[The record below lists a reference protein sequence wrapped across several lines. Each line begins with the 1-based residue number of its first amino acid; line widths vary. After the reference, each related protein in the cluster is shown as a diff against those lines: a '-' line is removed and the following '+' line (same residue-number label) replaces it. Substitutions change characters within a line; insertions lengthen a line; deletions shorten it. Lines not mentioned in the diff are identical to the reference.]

1 MNHPP
6 ASAQMIGT
14 VLSDRYRL
22 EAKLGSGGMS
32 TVYLARDEVLDRPVA
47 VKLMHQEMT
56 QHEDQLERFNQEARA
71 VAKLSNPNIV
81 AVIDAGED
89 GGRPYIVLEYV
100 QGETLKQRISRVGA
114 LEVTE
119 ALAYGVEVAQGL
131 SVAHEREMVH
141 RDVKPQNVLIDATG
155 RAKLTD
161 FGISRQ
167 LNDEGVTATGKVIGT
182 TDYVAPE
189 QAMGKD
195 VDPRSD
201 IYSLGIVLYEMLTGD
216 VPFEAD
222 NQIGVAMKH
231 VNEELP
237 DVQLKRPDISA
248 ASARVVDMATAKNPE
263 DRYES
268 INDMA
273 ADLQAALEV
282 EAIRAGGTTGEA
294 TSVLDAVPGPNRQLA
309 TKKSSP
315 WPAVLMLVI
324 ALVITA
330 GTAYLISRGDTGGG
344 GGAGAVEGGAG
355 AGAVDGGNQIELV
368 GSSDYDP
375 EGDDVEH
382 PEEAQFAIDS
392 DPTSSSWTSET
403 YRTQTFEPKSGV
415 GLWVDAGEP
424 VAGSAMEV
432 LTPTPGWTLEV
443 YGTNDPI
450 PDDVSEWTSLALVP
464 EMSARQRVELITADE
479 QYQYYLLWATTPGE
493 TEDGFGIAI
502 SDVKLFD

>member
-56 QHEDQLERFNQEARA
+56 RHEDQLERFNQEARA

-89 GGRPYIVLEYV
+89 GGRPYIVFEYV

-114 LEVTE
+114 LDVTE
-119 ALAYGVEVAQGL
+119 ALAYGVEIAQGL

-189 QAMGKD
+189 QAMGKG

-201 IYSLGIVLYEMLTGD
+201 TYSLGIVLYEMLTGD

-222 NQIGVAMKH
+222 TQIGVAMKH
-231 VNEELP
+231 VNEALP
-237 DVQLKRPDISA
+237 DVQTRRPDISA
-248 ASARVVDMATAKNPE
+248 ASARVVDMATAKNPD
-263 DRYES
+263 DRYQT
-268 INDMA
+268 IDDMA

-282 EAIRAGGTTGEA
+282 EAIRAGGTSGEA
-294 TSVLDAVPGPNRQLA
+294 TSVLDAVPPPSRRLPGKR
-309 TKKSSP
+309 SSP
-315 WPAVLMLVI
+315 WPAVVMLLA

-330 GTAYLISRGDTGGG
+330 GAAYLISRGDTGGG
-344 GGAGAVEGGAG
+344 GGGGAVEDGTGAG
-355 AGAVDGGNQIELV
+355 AGGSQIELV
-368 GSSDYDP
+368 AAVDYDP
-375 EGDDVEH
+375 EGDETEH
-382 PEEAQFAIDS
+382 PAEAALAIDS
-392 DPTSSSWTSET
+392 DPNASSWTSET
-403 YRTQTFEPKSGV
+403 YQAPTFDPKSGV
-415 GLWVDAGEP
+415 GVIVDAGEP
-424 VAGSAMEV
+424 VTANAMEV

-443 YGTNDPI
+443 YGANDPV
-450 PDDVSEWTSLALVP
+450 PDEVSKWTSLALVP
-464 EMSARQRVELITADE
+464 EMSSRQRVELITADE
-479 QYQYYLLWATTPGE
+479 QYQYYLLWATTPAE
-493 TEDGFGIAI
+493 TDDGYGVAI

>member
-6 ASAQMIGT
+6 ASSQMIGT

-56 QHEDQLERFNQEARA
+56 EHQEQLERFNQEARA

-89 GGRPYIVLEYV
+89 DGRPYIVFEYV

-114 LEVTE
+114 LEATE

-216 VPFEAD
+216 VPFEAE

-231 VNEELP
+231 VNQELP
-237 DVQLKRPDISA
+237 DVQIKRPDISA
-248 ASARVVDMATAKNPE
+248 ASARVVDLATAKNPD
-263 DRYES
+263 DRYQT
-268 INDMA
+268 IDDMA
-273 ADLQAALEV
+273 DDLQAALEV
-282 EAIRAGGTTGEA
+282 EAIRAGGATGEA
-294 TSVLDAVPGPNRQLA
+294 TSVLDAVPPPSRQLPGRQG
-309 TKKSSP
+309 SP
-315 WPAVLMLVI
+315 WPAVVMLLI
-324 ALVITA
+324 ALVIA
-330 GTAYLISRGDTGGG
+330 GSTAYVISRGDAGG
-344 GGAGAVEGGAG
+344 GGAGAGGGGAG
-355 AGAVDGGNQIELV
+355 AGGAQIELL

-375 EGDDVEH
+375 EGDGTEH
-382 PEEAQFAIDS
+382 PEEAPLAIDQDS
-392 DPTSSSWTSET
+392 TASAWTSET
-403 YRTQTFEPKSGV
+403 YQTPTFEPKTGV
-415 GLWVDAGEP
+415 GLWVDASEP
-424 VAGSAMEV
+424 VIATAMEV

-443 YGTNDPI
+443 YGSNEPI
-450 PDDVSEWTSLALVP
+450 PEQVADWTSLALVP
-464 EMSARQRVELITADE
+464 QVSERQRVDLITAGE
-479 QYQYYLLWATTPGE
+479 RYRYYLLWATNPADTD
-493 TEDGFGIAI
+493 DGYGVAI
-502 SDVKLFD
+502 SDVKLFS

>member
-6 ASAQMIGT
+6 TSAQMIGT

-56 QHEDQLERFNQEARA
+56 EQQDQLERFNQEARA
-71 VAKLSNPNIV
+71 VAKLSNPNVV

-89 GGRPYIVLEYV
+89 GGRPYIVFEYV

-114 LEVTE
+114 LEATE

-131 SVAHEREMVH
+131 SVAHERKMVH

-237 DVQLKRPDISA
+237 DVQTKRPDISA
-248 ASARVVDMATAKNPE
+248 ASARVVDMATAKNPD
-263 DRYES
+263 DRYET
-268 INDMA
+268 IDDMA
-273 ADLQAALEV
+273 DDLQAALEV
-282 EAIRAGGTTGEA
+282 EAIRAGGASGEA
-294 TSVLDAVPGPNRQLA
+294 TSVLDAVPPPSRRLPSKQGS
-309 TKKSSP
+309 T
-315 WPAVLMLVI
+315 WPAVVMLVI
-324 ALVITA
+324 ALLIA
-330 GTAYLISRGDTGGG
+330 GGTAYVISSGETGG
-344 GGAGAVEGGAG
+344 GGAGAGGDGAG
-355 AGAVDGGNQIELV
+355 VGGTQVELV
-368 GSSDYDP
+368 GASDYDP
-375 EGDDVEH
+375 EGDGREH
-382 PEEAQFAIDS
+382 PEEAPRAIDE
-392 DPTSSSWTSET
+392 DPTASAWTTET
-403 YRTQTFEPKSGV
+403 YLSPSFEPKSGV
-415 GLWVDAGEP
+415 GLWVDADEP
-424 VAGSAMEV
+424 VNATAVEIRS
-432 LTPTPGWTLEV
+432 PTPGWTLEV

-450 PDDVSEWTSLALVP
+450 PDQVADWTSLALVP
-464 EMSARQRVELITADE
+464 QVSERQRVELITAGE
-479 QYQYYLLWATTPGE
+479 QYQYYLLWATSPVE
-493 TEDGFGIAI
+493 TDRGFGVAI

>member
-56 QHEDQLERFNQEARA
+56 EHQDQLERFNQEARA
-71 VAKLSNPNIV
+71 VAKLSNPNVV

-89 GGRPYIVLEYV
+89 GGRPYIVFEYV

-114 LEVTE
+114 LDATE

-216 VPFEAD
+216 VPFEAE

-231 VNEELP
+231 VNAELP
-237 DVQLKRPDISA
+237 DVQVKRPDISA
-248 ASARVVDMATAKNPE
+248 ASARVVDLATAKNPD
-263 DRYES
+263 DRYQT
-268 INDMA
+268 IDDMA
-273 ADLQAALEV
+273 DDLQAALEV
-282 EAIRAGGTTGEA
+282 EAIRAGGATGEA
-294 TSVLDAVPGPNRQLA
+294 TSVLDAVPPPNRRLPSKQG
-309 TKKSSP
+309 SS
-315 WPAVLMLVI
+315 WPAIVMLVA
-324 ALVITA
+324 ALIITG

-344 GGAGAVEGGAG
+344 GAGAGGNGAG
-355 AGAVDGGNQIELV
+355 AGGIQIELV
-368 GSSDYDP
+368 DSSDYDP
-375 EGDDVEH
+375 EGDGTEH
-382 PEEAQFAIDS
+382 PEEAPFAIDEDS
-392 DPTSSSWTSET
+392 AGSAWTSET
-403 YRTQTFEPKSGV
+403 YQTPTFEPKSGV

-424 VAGSAMEV
+424 VNATAMEV

-443 YGTNDPI
+443 YGSNDPI
-450 PDDVSEWTSLALVP
+450 PDEVADWTSLALVP
-464 EMSARQRVELITADE
+464 EVSERQRVELITAGE
-479 QYQYYLLWATTPGE
+479 RYQYYLLWATNPAD
-493 TEDGFGIAI
+493 TEDGYGVAI

>member
-6 ASAQMIGT
+6 ASSQMIGT

-47 VKLMHQEMT
+47 VKLMHQGMT
-56 QHEDQLERFNQEARA
+56 DQPEQLERFNQEARA
-71 VAKLSNPNIV
+71 VAKLSNPNVV

-89 GGRPYIVLEYV
+89 DGRPYIVFEYV
-100 QGETLKQRISRVGA
+100 QGETLKQRIGRVGA
-114 LEVTE
+114 LDATE

-201 IYSLGIVLYEMLTGD
+201 IYSLGVVLFEMLTGD
-216 VPFEAD
+216 VPFEAE

-237 DVQLKRPDISA
+237 DVQVLRPDISA
-248 ASARVVDMATAKNPE
+248 ASARVVDIATAKNPDE
-263 DRYES
+263 RYQTIDE
-268 INDMA
+268 MA
-273 ADLQAALEV
+273 DDLQAALEV
-282 EAIRAGGTTGEA
+282 EAIRAGGATGEA
-294 TSVLDAVPGPNRQLA
+294 TSVLDAVPAPKRQIP
-309 TKKSSP
+309 TGNSTP
-315 WPAVLMLVI
+315 WPAVIMLVI
-324 ALVITA
+324 ALLIA
-330 GTAYLISRGDTGGG
+330 GGTAYVISRGDTGGG
-344 GGAGAVEGGAG
+344 GGAGAGPIEAGG
-355 AGAVDGGNQIELV
+355 GGGTEISLV
-368 GSSDYDP
+368 GASDYDP
-375 EGDDVEH
+375 EGDGEEH
-382 PEEAQFAIDS
+382 SYENTFAIDE
-392 DPTSSSWTSET
+392 DTRSSSWTTET
-403 YRTQTFEPKSGV
+403 YEQPTFDPKSGV
-415 GLWVDAGEP
+415 GLYVDAGEA
-424 VAGSAMEV
+424 VEATSMEV
-432 LTPTPGWTLEV
+432 KTPTPGWTLEV
-443 YGTNDPI
+443 YGSNDPV
-450 PDDVSEWTSLALVP
+450 PEALDDWTSLALVQ
-464 EMSARQRVELITADE
+464 EVNETQEVELITAGE
-479 QYQYYLLWATTPGE
+479 SYQYYLLWATNPVEVDG
-493 TEDGFGIAI
+493 GFGVAI
-502 SDVKLFD
+502 SDVRLFG